1 MMLRVISTSIETM
14 PLQLRMPFRF
24 GITTVNALKHVILRV
39 ELEIDG
45 QRQLGF
51 AADHLVPKWFTKNP
65 QTSISDDEAEL
76 MTVIEAACGLAPQL
90 KPAQSVFDLW
100 KDLYESQQSWS
111 RGRKNCPPLLWNF
124 GVTFIERAAIDAF
137 CRATRQTF
145 AHALRSDALRLC
157 LGEIHPELASTSVR
171 DFLPERPSRSITIRH
186 TVGLSDPLTGSPG
199 DDGLPLSLTDCVAT
213 YGLTHFKI
221 KLGGNVEQDVQR
233 VHDVAA
239 AVPNTQVFTLDGNEN
254 YRDVESLK
262 RFWSLVDRDRVLF
275 VEQPL
280 HRDIALSDETAR
292 ELQNWTDR
300 PPMIIDESDDS
311 WDSSARAL
319 GAGYA
324 GVSYKSCKGV
334 FKGIANYC
342 LMKRRNAL
350 ISAEDLSTIGPISL
364 LQDLAVIA
372 TLGIPHAERN
382 GHHYFRGLSAC
393 SPQVQRQM
401 LDQHRD
407 VYRDI
412 GFPSLDIR
420 DGSLRVG
427 SVVDASFGV

>member
-24 GITTVNALKHVILRV
+24 GIATVNALKHVIVRV

-45 QRQLGF
+45 QRQVGF
-51 AADHLVPKWFTKNP
+51 AADHLVPKWFSKNP
-65 QTSISDDEAEL
+65 QTSIADDEAE
-76 MTVIEAACGLAPQL
+76 MMAVIEAACGLARELP
-90 KPAQSVFDLW
+90 PAQSVFDLW
-100 KDLYESQQSWS
+100 KDLYESQHSWS
-111 RGRKNCPPLLWNF
+111 RGHKNCPPLLWNF
-124 GVTFIERAAIDAF
+124 GVTFIERAVIDAF
-137 CRATRQTF
+137 CRATKQTF
-145 AHALRSDALRLC
+145 ADALRNDA
-157 LGEIHPELASTSVR
+157 LGFHLSDIHPELASTSVR
-171 DFLPERPSRSITIRH
+171 DFLPEKPSRSITIRH
-186 TVGLSDPLTGSPG
+186 TVGLSDPLTGSPS
-199 DDGLPLSLTDCVAT
+199 DDALPLSLTDCVAT

-221 KLGGNVEQDVQR
+221 KLAGNVEQDVQR
-233 VHDVAA
+233 VRDVAA
-239 AVPNTQVFTLDGNEN
+239 VVPNARVFTLDGNEN

-262 RFWSLVDRDRVLF
+262 RLWSLVDRERVLF

-280 HRDIALSDETAR
+280 HREVALSDETAR
-292 ELQNWTDR
+292 TLQEWTDR

-319 GAGYA
+319 HAGYS

-334 FKGIANYC
+334 FKGIANFC
-342 LMKRRNAL
+342 LMKRRNAI

-382 GHHYFRGLSAC
+382 GHHYFRGLSTC
-393 SPQVQRQM
+393 STQVQRQM
-401 LDQHRD
+401 LDEHGD
-407 VYRDI
+407 LYRDI

-420 DGSLRVG
+420 DGTLRVA
-427 SVVDASFGV
+427 SVVDAPFGV